1 MKEKMKTPLVNK
13 IEKIISPMAESMG
26 YEIVRVLMVGEGSG
40 KPTLQIMAEK
50 PDGTMPVDDC
60 GRLSTAISAIL
71 DVENVLDGA
80 YFLELSSPGIDR
92 PLTRLK
98 DFDKYKDNEVRV
110 EMDTPVNGQKKF
122 KGMLKG
128 IQGDNILLTL
138 EEDGGDV
145 SLPFSSLAKAKLL
158 LTDALMGAVAK
169 PKKQLNKK
177 TGSK

>member
-1 MKEKMKTPLVNK
+1 
-13 IEKIISPMAESMG
+13 MAESMG

-60 GRLSTAISAIL
+60 GRLSQAVSAIL
-71 DVENVLDGA
+71 DVENVFEGA

-98 DFDKYKDNEVRV
+98 DFDKYKGNEARV
-110 EMDTPVNGQKKF
+110 ELDAPVNGQKKF

-128 IQGDNILLTL
+128 VKGENILLSI
-138 EEDGGDV
+138 EEGGGDV

-158 LTDALMGAVAK
+158 LTDALIGAAAQ
-169 PKKQLNKK
+169 PKKSLNKK